1 VARQVGFPFCA
12 NSQKNRKIPDLV
24 LPQSDSPT
32 HFFAN
37 GLISQLGLILPA
49 VSENLQKESD
59 MSDLALSD
67 VIVSVARSVVEANR
81 VLSEGSTSPMGI
93 SEFRVKLNLTVG
105 IDVPVKRR
113 MRLSEAYYQVL
124 GSEVQALRLR
134 DVAVLGLR
142 ERLFT
147 GALQSANLE
156 ITSTIER
163 LPVISTTP

>member
-1 VARQVGFPFCA
+1 
-12 NSQKNRKIPDLV
+12 
-24 LPQSDSPT
+24 
-32 HFFAN
+32 
-37 GLISQLGLILPA
+37 
-49 VSENLQKESD
+49 
-59 MSDLALSD
+59 MSVLALSD

-81 VLSEGSTSPMGI
+81 ILCEGSSSPMGI
-93 SEFRVKLNLTVG
+93 SEFRVKLNLTAG
-105 IDVPVKRR
+105 MEVPVKRR
-113 MRLSEAYYQVL
+113 VRVSETYYHVL
-124 GSEVQALRLR
+124 DSVVQPLNLR

>member
-1 VARQVGFPFCA
+1 
-12 NSQKNRKIPDLV
+12 
-24 LPQSDSPT
+24 
-32 HFFAN
+32 
-37 GLISQLGLILPA
+37 
-49 VSENLQKESD
+49 

-105 IDVPVKRR
+105 IDVPIKRK

-124 GSEVQALRLR
+124 DSVVQPLRLR

-163 LPVISTTP
+163 LPVINITP